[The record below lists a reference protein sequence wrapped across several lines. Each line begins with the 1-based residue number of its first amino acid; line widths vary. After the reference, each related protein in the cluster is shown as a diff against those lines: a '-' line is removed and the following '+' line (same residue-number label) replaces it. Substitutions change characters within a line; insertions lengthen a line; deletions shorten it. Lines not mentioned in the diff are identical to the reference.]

1 MVIVV
6 CFISILIF
14 INDGDFVGWQDVIG
28 FLIAVIAV
36 EVEFEI
42 EFVVVFVDLNIIVVI
57 DIAVVGYKVEV
68 VDQLFIYYWLTSHL
82 IYYCIQS
89 FAYVVIKLVL
99 SSISINYSIS
109 IFNSIF
115 HLPYLEFLYL
125 PYYQSS
131 YMQHLISS
139 PNP

>member
-131 YMQHLISS
+131 YTQHLISS